1 MNKTAYD
8 EFFRNYD
15 YYWLKYT
22 MERGMKEKADKL
34 LVGHSLPRFGVN
46 DRDIPGLIN
55 LSFFSQDYYYSYRII
70 ERALECIPSIKHV
83 VLGTCYI
90 SPFIDLSRAQDR
102 DEMNRII
109 SVYDRYFHDIH
120 NMLPQKYSELK
131 DEEQKRKADEVT
143 GDISGKDLMSLYE
156 ARKDNY
162 FCTERDRL
170 SLCED
175 AWTETVSE
183 EERESYPEWLS
194 NDQYTI
200 NELYYGQDYYDFGKH
215 IDILFP
221 MIYAGVYMKKSDWV
235 GELAGTSSAEFPGA
249 VIGLE
254 CSEPRTAGNIKGDI
268 EVLSDK
274 NKGGLCFFRYGRI
287 ILARQD
293 GEDTLLFNTY
303 PGTAYRMILIRG
315 DEQKSLDCRFEEDS
329 VMTVPGNWD
338 MIRAFGTFSRLGDE
352 PFEGEL
358 CTLML

>member
-183 EERESYPEWLS
+183 EERESYVRERLGYMNRLVRHKDSYEENGVTLEKTVKLCRSRDIRLYVVVFPANIYYRRYLDPEIKDSYYRQINGMADRDHMKSIDLYES
-194 NDQYTI
+194 EEFNLLDDYADTDHLNDAGAAKMT
-200 NELYYGQDYYDFGKH
+200 EL
-215 IDILFP
+215 
-221 MIYAGVYMKKSDWV
+221 
-235 GELAGTSSAEFPGA
+235 
-249 VIGLE
+249 
-254 CSEPRTAGNIKGDI
+254 
-268 EVLSDK
+268 
-274 NKGGLCFFRYGRI
+274 
-287 ILARQD
+287 LAREI
-293 GEDTLLFNTY
+293 G
-303 PGTAYRMILIRG
+303 
-315 DEQKSLDCRFEEDS
+315 S
-329 VMTVPGNWD
+329 GN
-338 MIRAFGTFSRLGDE
+338 
-352 PFEGEL
+352 
-358 CTLML
+358 